1 MFDMKRFICIASL
14 CLSLMPLAARQIQLH
29 WLPVETLVADSVS
42 MPAISLDQGIYM
54 RHRQLP
60 SYIATLPHAGAP
72 RLENITYTALTA
84 DERVIVAAH
93 AAQIPDTVSFLFF
106 PQTERKQT
114 TYKIEVFPFVR
125 IDGEIQ
131 KIQSFDIQQNT
142 PPQQVESRLSAGMS
156 YAANSV
162 LKRGKFV
169 KIAVN
174 QSGIYKLTY
183 EELAKMGIDPRNVR
197 IFGYGGA
204 MLAEDFAQPYIDD
217 LPEIAIYEHR
227 GSDNVFGAGDYI
239 LFYAQGPTSWSY
251 YPEYQHF
258 RHTQNVYSDYGYY
271 FVTSD
276 AGTGKRITQ
285 AQALD
290 AEPSGT
296 LTTFIDHF
304 VHEQDL
310 VNLIGSGR
318 EFYGEQFSEGKLLHS
333 FSFSL
338 PNIVS
343 EEASIRLNVAAK
355 SQTSSQ
361 ISIAANNTNIG
372 ALSTPSLVDAP
383 VYEYAKTAT
392 TIPDIKFT
400 PTPSNA
406 LQITLKYGSTN
417 GTVWLNYF
425 EINIRRRLQL
435 TNQEPLFFRNI
446 DSLYTATAQR
456 FSIGGTTTATQ
467 IWDITDPQNI
477 KQMAVSRQGS
487 ACTFVDSVSTLKEYV
502 ALDPTDGTFLSP
514 TIIGGV
520 ENQNLHALPQSD
532 MIIIAPPEFMA
543 EAERLAEAHR
553 NVQNLNV
560 QVVDVNQV
568 YNEFSSGTPDAT
580 AYRRLMKL
588 FYDRANGEDDMPRY
602 LLLFGDGSY
611 DNRHIEVKDDYA
623 KLLTFQSVNSVH
635 GTSSYVCDDYFALLD
650 DTDGK
655 YITTDAM
662 DIGIGR
668 LPVHTDEQARIAVD
682 KAIAYLEN
690 RITGSWKNQL
700 VFVADDGDNNLHIR
714 SCDSVAD
721 MTRHNYTDLL
731 VRKLYLDAYTQ
742 EVSASGETY
751 PLAIELFDN
760 YIKNG
765 TLMINYMGHGGHT
778 DWANEGIL
786 THDRIVNMYNE
797 KYPLFVTATCD
808 FSRFDG
814 TSQSGG
820 ELLLL
825 NQHGGAIALF
835 TTTRTVYAEP
845 NFRLNLQ
852 FANYIFARDSQA
864 QPLCFGDV
872 MRKAKN
878 ALAGDSNRMN
888 FTLLGDPA
896 LHLAYAATH
905 DVVTDS
911 ITCVAADGNSPTDTI
926 RALSQVRIHG
936 HIARET
942 QTAVDA
948 DFNGYVTL
956 QVFDKEETIVTQCND
971 ATSDKDK
978 IPYTFTDRT
987 GTLFVGSVVV
997 TDGQFTA
1004 DFIVPKD
1011 IRYNYG
1017 AGRIVYYAVDTIN
1030 NYEANGYYE
1039 QFAIGGEDPN
1049 APTDDEGPQIT
1060 MYLNTPMFKSGDKT
1074 NESPL
1079 FVAHVADDYGINA
1092 IGSGIGHDILLK
1104 LDNDPLQETVLNSY
1118 YTTNMGEYTNGTI
1131 KYQFNNLPAG
1141 KHHLFFRVWDLQN
1154 NSSTAELDFE
1164 VVHGLR
1170 PNLYDM
1176 FVYPNPANNV
1186 ATFVYM
1192 HDRPE
1197 QPVSVSATVADLA
1210 GRVIYTG
1217 EQTVY
1222 TYDNRTELVW
1232 TFAGGISPGLY
1243 LVRMT
1248 VQVSDGESISKTLK
1262 LMIKKQ

>member
-1 MFDMKRFICIASL
+1 MKRLICIAGLLWSL
-14 CLSLMPLAARQIQLH
+14 LPLAARQIQLH
-29 WLPVETLVADSVS
+29 WLPVETLVADNVS
-42 MPAISLDQGIYM
+42 MQAVALEHGIYM
-54 RHRQLP
+54 RSRQLP
-60 SYIATLPHAGAP
+60 SYIATLPHAGEP
-72 RLENITYTALTA
+72 RIENITYTTPTA
-84 DERVIVAAH
+84 DERAIIATH
-93 AAQIPDTVSFLFF
+93 ATQIPDTVSFLFF
-106 PQTERKQT
+106 GQTERKQT

-125 IDGEIQ
+125 IEGEIQ

-142 PPQQVESRLSAGMS
+142 PKNQAITKHAAAS
-156 YAANSV
+156 YTANSV
-162 LKRGKFV
+162 LRRGKFV
-169 KIAVN
+169 KIAVS
-174 QSGIYKLTY
+174 QSGIHKLTY
-183 EELAKMGIDPRNVR
+183 EELVKMGIDPQNVR

-204 MLAEDFAQPYIDD
+204 MLAEDFTQPYIDD
-217 LPEIAIYEHR
+217 LPEVAIYEYR
-227 GSDNVFGAGDYI
+227 GNDNVFGAGDYI
-239 LFYAQGPTSWSY
+239 LFYAQGPTSWLY

-276 AGTGKRITQ
+276 AGIGKRITQ
-285 AQALD
+285 AEALD

-296 LTTFIDHF
+296 LTTFIDYF
-304 VHEQDL
+304 VHEKDL

-318 EFYGEQFSEGKLLHS
+318 EFYGEQFSEGKLSHS
-333 FSFSL
+333 FSFAK
-338 PNIVS
+338 PNIIAD
-343 EEASIRLNVAAK
+343 EASIRLNVAVK

-372 ALSTPSLVDAP
+372 ALTTPSLIDAP
-383 VYEYAKTAT
+383 VYEYAKTAA

-400 PTPSNA
+400 PTPSNS
-406 LQITLKYGSTN
+406 LQITLKYGDSN
-417 GTVWLNYF
+417 GTAWLNYF
-425 EINIRRRLQL
+425 EVNIRRKLQL

-446 DSLYTATAQR
+446 DSLATTTAQR
-456 FSIGGTTTATQ
+456 FSISGTTATTQ
-467 IWDITDPQNI
+467 IWDITDQQNI
-477 KQMAVSRQGS
+477 KQMAVSRQNNIS
-487 ACTFVDSVSTLKEYV
+487 TFIDSVSTLKEYV
-502 ALDPTDGTFLSP
+502 AIDPVGGTFLSP
-514 TIIGGV
+514 TIIGV
-520 ENQNLHALPQSD
+520 IDNQNLHALPQTD
-532 MIIIAPPEFMA
+532 MVIIAPAEFLD

-553 NVQNLNV
+553 SVQNLRV
-560 QVVDVNQV
+560 QVVNVEHV

-580 AYRRLMKL
+580 AYRRVMKL
-588 FYDRANGEDDMPRY
+588 FYDRASDENDMPRY
-602 LLLFGDGSY
+602 LLLFGDGCY
-611 DNRHIEVKDDYA
+611 DNRHIEVKEDYA

-668 LPVHTDEQARIAVD
+668 LPVHTQEQARIAVD
-682 KAIAYLEN
+682 KSISYLEN
-690 RITGSWKNQL
+690 QLTGSWKNQL
-700 VFVADDGDNNLHIR
+700 VFVADDGDNNLHIT
-714 SCDSVAD
+714 SCDSVAN
-721 MTRHNYTDLL
+721 MTQHTYADFL

-751 PLAIELFDN
+751 PLAIEMFDN

-786 THDRIVNMYNE
+786 THDRIVNMYND

-825 NQHGGAIALF
+825 NSHGGAIALF

-852 FANYIFARDSQA
+852 FAKYIFARDSLTR
-864 QPLCFGDV
+864 PLCFGDV
-872 MRKAKN
+872 MRNAKN
-878 ALAGDSNRMN
+878 ALSVDPNRMN

-896 LHLAYAATH
+896 LHLAYASTH

-911 ITCVAADGNSPTDTI
+911 ITLSGTSTDTI

-936 HIARET
+936 HIAPEGST
-942 QTAVDA
+942 EVD
-948 DFNGYVTL
+948 DTFNGYVTL
-956 QVFDKEETIVTQCND
+956 NVFDKVETIKTLCND
-971 ATSDKDK
+971 ATGNTNN

-987 GTLFVGSVVV
+987 STLFIGSVIV
-997 TDGQFTA
+997 TDGQFTV

-1017 AGRIVYYAVDTIN
+1017 TGRIVYYAVDTIN

-1039 QFAIGGEDPN
+1039 QFTIGGEDPN

-1060 MYLNTPMFKSGDKT
+1060 MYLNTPSFKSGDKT

-1104 LDNDPLQETVLNSY
+1104 LDNDPQQETILNSY
-1118 YTTNMGEYTNGTI
+1118 YITNMGEYTSGTI
-1131 KYQFNNLPAG
+1131 KYQFTELPEG

-1164 VVHGLR
+1164 VVRGLR

-1176 FVYPNPANNV
+1176 FVYPNPASNA
-1186 ATFVYM
+1186 ATFVYV

-1197 QPVSVSATVADLA
+1197 QPLNVTATVADLA
-1210 GRVIYTG
+1210 GRIIYTG

-1222 TYDNRTELVW
+1222 TYDNRTEIVW
-1232 TFAGGISPGLY
+1232 NFAGNISPGIY

-1248 VQVSDGESISKTLK
+1248 VQVSDSETLSKTLK
-1262 LMIKKQ
+1262 LMVKKQ